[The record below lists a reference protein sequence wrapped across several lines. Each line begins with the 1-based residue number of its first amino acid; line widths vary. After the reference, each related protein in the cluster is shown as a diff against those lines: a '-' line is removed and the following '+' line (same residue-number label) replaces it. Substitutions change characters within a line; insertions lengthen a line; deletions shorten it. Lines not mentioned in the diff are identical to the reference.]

1 MFDFFASF
9 CWFLDFLLEIL
20 KLKKKSLIMSVE
32 RLDKYK
38 NFVCLKYYFQKIF
51 SNMRFLIIYILVQIP
66 GFFGILASASF

>member
-1 MFDFFASF
+1 
-9 CWFLDFLLEIL
+9 
-20 KLKKKSLIMSVE
+20 MSVE